1 MEKVTV
7 DVSEAQTHL
16 RELLDRV
23 NAGAQIILSENEKP
37 IARLVPVSER
47 IAGLHAG
54 SIWTS
59 DDSTN
64 RCPAV
69 FGRKE
74 NETPSGYPCIH
85 LVGQ

>member
-23 NAGAQIILSENEKP
+23 NAGVQIILSENEKP
-37 IARLVPVSER
+37 IARLVPVSGK

-59 DDSTN
+59 DDFDEPLPDGFWTE
-64 RCPAV
+64 
-69 FGRKE
+69 GK
-74 NETPSGYPCIH
+74 
-85 LVGQ
+85 

>member
-23 NAGAQIILSENEKP
+23 NAGAQVVLSENDKP
-37 IARLVPVSER
+37 IARIMPIKEK

-59 DDSTN
+59 DDFDEPLPDSFWTE
-64 RCPAV
+64 
-69 FGRKE
+69 GK
-74 NETPSGYPCIH
+74 
-85 LVGQ
+85 